1 MELRRRS
8 RSRQNH
14 DVIITELWRFPVK
27 SMQGERCERAA
38 VASAGLVGDRR
49 YAIVDR
55 ASGLGLT
62 ARRVPELLG
71 ASARL
76 VDDELEITLP
86 DGSTLGA
93 DSSDALSKWLGRDV
107 ELVDARAAS
116 GGNTY
121 EYPTDLGTEQNW
133 VSYDGPG
140 AAFHDSGAWR
150 VSMVSLAT
158 LRDWDRRRF
167 RANVLLDGDGEDA
180 FVGRDVQLGSAVV
193 HVQSQIPRCVMV
205 TRPQPGGLD
214 RDLEVL
220 KTINAERA
228 ACLAVGGTVKTTGE
242 IAVGDEVRAV
252 E

>member
-1 MELRRRS
+1 M
-8 RSRQNH
+8 
-14 DVIITELWRFPVK
+14 ITELWRFPVK

-62 ARRVPELLG
+62 ARRVPELLT

-76 VDDELEITLP
+76 VDDELEMTLP

-93 DSSDALSKWLGRDV
+93 DSDSSQVLSKWLGRDV
-107 ELVDARAAS
+107 ELVDARTAS

-121 EYPTDLGTEQNW
+121 EFPTDLGTEQDW

-140 AAFHDSGAWR
+140 TAFHDSGNWR
-150 VSMVSLAT
+150 VSMVSAAT

-180 FVGRDVQLGSAVV
+180 FVGHDVQLGSAVLY
-193 HVQSQIPRCVMV
+193 VQSQIPRCVMV
-205 TRPQPGGLD
+205 TRPQPGGIA
-214 RDLEVL
+214 RDLDVL

-228 ACLAVGGTVKTTGE
+228 SLLAIGATVKTPGE
-242 IAVGDEVRAV
+242 IAIGDEVRV
-252 E
+252 R